1 MGFGFRKSVSFGKG
15 LKMNVSK
22 SGVGFSVGG
31 KGLRMSTSSRGT
43 RLSAGTGGFYYNTKI
58 GGASKRKKADK
69 ELTAFDVFLSSTLLF
84 VLSVFLKIK
93 GFNLFGMTSFFMICF
108 FAIGS
113 ISFMIFY
120 FDKKKRKKVSNAVSD
135 YNFNEDLTLEDEIL
149 TKIKNSGETGVLQT
163 DLTNFYYRDNPSK
176 STIYKAIQTLEA
188 QYRITKEKEGRTYR
202 IFFLS

>member
-22 SGVGFSVGG
+22 SGVGFSAGG

-43 RLSAGTGGFYYNTKI
+43 RLSAGTGGFYYNAKI
-58 GGASKRKKADK
+58 GGSSKRKKADK
-69 ELTAFDVFLSSTLLF
+69 ELTAFDVFLGSALLF
-84 VLSVFLKIK
+84 ALSTFLKIK
-93 GFNLFGMTSFFMICF
+93 GFVLFGMISYLMICSF
-108 FAIGS
+108 IVGS
-113 ISFMIFY
+113 ISFIMFY
-120 FDKKKRKKVSNAVSD
+120 SSKKKKKASNFASD

-149 TKIKNSGETGVLQT
+149 IKIKNSGETGVLQT
-163 DLTNFYYRDNPSK
+163 DLTNFYYKDNPSK
-176 STIYKAIQTLEA
+176 STIYKAVQALEA

>member
-22 SGVGFSVGG
+22 SGVGFSAGG

-43 RLSAGTGGFYYNTKI
+43 RLSAGTGGLYYNTKI
-58 GGASKRKKADK
+58 GGSSKRKKADK
-69 ELTAFDVFLSSTLLF
+69 ELTAFDVFLSSTFLF
-84 VLSVFLKIK
+84 ALSVFLKIK
-93 GFNLFGMTSFFMICF
+93 GFNLFGMTSYFMICF

-113 ISFMIFY
+113 ISFIIFY

-135 YNFNEDLTLEDEIL
+135 YNLNEDLTLEDEIL
-149 TKIKNSGETGVLQT
+149 IKIKNSGETGVLQT

-176 STIYKAIQTLEA
+176 STIYKAIQALEA
-188 QYRITKEKEGRTYR
+188 QCRITKEKEGRTYR